1 MYWIYKQLYQFTN
14 NKLLW
19 QRGNPSID
27 ECYLYE
33 PDLQPLIHA
42 HSQPFQLLFKNND
55 SVKCLYVMVWLIPK
69 VSIVTTTHTPL
80 EILFGRCIIRPHAC
94 LLISDF
100 FCTCY
105 CRKIIISVSS
115 IEWLT
120 QLILNIQSLSFIFQT
135 KENAVGIC
143 VPLGIPYS
151 MHTWT
156 AMSYLS
162 RCVTLHLFFINK
174 CIKDCVSCFS
184 VCMLTVL

>member
-1 MYWIYKQLYQFTN
+1 MEISDTAGYFTLTGGWGVSREPGIENWTASNCPHTCADLHLEWETQRAGARHNVSNQGTFLCRIRENMHWIYKQLYQFTN

-115 IEWLT
+115 IV
-120 QLILNIQSLSFIFQT
+120 Q
-135 KENAVGIC
+135 
-143 VPLGIPYS
+143 YS
-151 MHTWT
+151 
-156 AMSYLS
+156 SY
-162 RCVTLHLFFINK
+162 
-174 CIKDCVSCFS
+174 
-184 VCMLTVL
+184 